1 MSQKR
6 REAENCE
13 EGGVGKRDEMEGG
26 REGVTK
32 EEEGKEAEDKEEGVK
47 EGEGGRGVEAEKE

>member
-1 MSQKR
+1 
-6 REAENCE
+6 
-13 EGGVGKRDEMEGG
+13 MEGG

-47 EGEGGRGVEAEKE
+47 EGVGGRGAEEEK